1 MIPVSSGVVAAS
13 FYAKVSSCRVPN
25 SKYLVDISLLFC
37 TSPLPRDRDNLT
49 LSAYTDASTG
59 VFIHHR
65 GL

>member
-1 MIPVSSGVVAAS
+1 MIPVSSWAVTTSLNAN
-13 FYAKVSSCRVPN
+13 VSPCQVRN
-25 SKYLVDISLLFC
+25 SKYLADISLLFC
-37 TSPLPRDRDNLT
+37 TSLPRDRDNLT